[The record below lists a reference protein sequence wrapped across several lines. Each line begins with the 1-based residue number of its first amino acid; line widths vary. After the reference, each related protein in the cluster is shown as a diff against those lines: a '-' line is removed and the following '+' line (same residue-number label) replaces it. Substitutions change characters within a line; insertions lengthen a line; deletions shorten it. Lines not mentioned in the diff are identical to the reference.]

1 MNNNKVKI
9 CNYKQKNRA
18 LQNRAVLSL
27 THLTQLTFSLA
38 HVTYFFELVI
48 PKKLN
53 DVYPIAHSI
62 IHQIIHHIVYR
73 IMHWIITE
81 LLTESFFQKQS
92 PRGIL

>member
-53 DVYPIAHSI
+53 DV
-62 IHQIIHHIVYR
+62 
-73 IMHWIITE
+73 
-81 LLTESFFQKQS
+81 
-92 PRGIL
+92 